1 MIPAPFAYRRAESVA
16 QAIELLGEHGDEAK
30 LLAGGHS
37 LLPMMKLRFARP
49 ELVIDIGG
57 LPGLDYIRTVGGE
70 IAIGALTRH
79 VTLETSPLLA
89 EAAPLLRHAA
99 SVVGDCQIRHRGT
112 IGGSVAHGDPAA
124 DLPAALMALRGT
136 VIAEGPAGRRAI
148 PIDDFYVGFLET
160 ALQPDELVVEL
171 RVPRADGR
179 PWGFQKFRRRAIDW
193 AIVGLAYQAASGP
206 HAPRPRAGGRGCP
219 LSGRPAGYQATGSA
233 SRPRTMW
240 CSFHAIGASMRIVAS
255 ISCASSVKVLTASA
269 RARLAPRQ

>member
-1 MIPAPFAYRRAESVA
+1 MIPAPFAYLRAESVA
-16 QAIELLGEHGDEAK
+16 QAIELLGEHGDDAK

-49 ELVIDIGG
+49 ALVIDIGG
-57 LPGLDYIRTVGGE
+57 LPGLDYIRTADDE

-79 VTLETSPLLA
+79 GTLETSPLLA

-124 DLPAALMALRGT
+124 DLPAALTALRGT
-136 VIAEGPAGRRAI
+136 VVAEGPAGRRAI

-171 RVPRADGR
+171 RIPRADGQR
-179 PWGFQKFRRRAIDW
+179 WGFQKFRRRAIDW
-193 AIVGLAYQAASGP
+193 AIVGVAFQAEPGGGGIGLVSMGP
-206 HAPRPRAGGRGCP
+206 TTLRATSAEAALRAGAP
-219 LSGRPAGYQATGSA
+219 ASEAALLADADAEPAGDTAATPGFRRHLA
-233 SRPRTMW
+233 RT
-240 CSFHAIGASMRIVAS
+240 
-255 ISCASSVKVLTASA
+255 LLA
-269 RARLAPRQ
+269 RALAGEAAR